1 MVPVATFSVKKFVR
15 SVGFKPVVDILLLIA
30 SLLKLDLIASLLK
43 AFPVTSL
50 DATDCKVS
58 PAKIWSVVSFLPL
71 SANKDLDI
79 LCSNPFSTKACL
91 PTSAAA
97 VCVAAAAV
105 CVAAVAAACV
115 AVAPVPITAPLRPLK
130 ALLMT
135 GPNIMLKAMLP
146 RNAPI
151 LELKSFLTPFFTF
164 LPTFLKNPILFSF

>member
-1 MVPVATFSVKKFVR
+1 MVPVATFSVKKLVR
-15 SVGFKPVVDILLLIA
+15 SLGLRPVVDIPLLKLVPKLDLRA
-30 SLLKLDLIASLLK
+30 SLLSALPA
-43 AFPVTSL
+43 TSL

-58 PAKIWSVVSFLPL
+58 PAKSCSVVSFLPL

-79 LCSNPFSTKACL
+79 AWSNPFSTKAFL

-97 VCVAAAAV
+97 VCVAAAVV
-105 CVAAVAAACV
+105 CAAAVAAACV

-130 ALLMT
+130 ALPMT

-151 LELKSFLTPFFTF
+151 LELKSFLTPFFNFFPIF
-164 LPTFLKNPILFSF
+164 LNFPIFISF